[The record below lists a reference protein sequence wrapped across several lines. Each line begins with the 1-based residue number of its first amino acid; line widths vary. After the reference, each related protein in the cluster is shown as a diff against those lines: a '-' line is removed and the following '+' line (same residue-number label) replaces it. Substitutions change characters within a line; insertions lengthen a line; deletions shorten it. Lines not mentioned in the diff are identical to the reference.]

1 LELWC
6 ARYSIENS
14 EELQTNSEPPD
25 GSQTPFGTPLKK
37 ENPLYTGLIERIT
50 STTFTR
56 RMVGSCEPLSYAVSD
71 TSLSSPLPSSFH
83 PPWPQHWISTTAVH
97 VINDTLGHARSFKLV
112 FERSGE
118 RNSWGEGEP
127 SPTHFQ
133 SSNSVQGEPVF
144 LPHRHGLDLDR
155 KRLGAIHDLRFSG
168 SIAKKP
174 LRAPL

>member
-56 RMVGSCEPLSYAVSD
+56 RMVGTCEPLSYGRVGHLPIFTIAVKLSP
-71 TSLSSPLPSSFH
+71 SLAP
-83 PPWPQHWISTTAVH
+83 
-97 VINDTLGHARSFKLV
+97 TL
-112 FERSGE
+112 
-118 RNSWGEGEP
+118 
-127 SPTHFQ
+127 
-133 SSNSVQGEPVF
+133 
-144 LPHRHGLDLDR
+144 D
-155 KRLGAIHDLRFSG
+155 IHDSG
-168 SIAKKP
+168 PCNK
-174 LRAPL
+174 